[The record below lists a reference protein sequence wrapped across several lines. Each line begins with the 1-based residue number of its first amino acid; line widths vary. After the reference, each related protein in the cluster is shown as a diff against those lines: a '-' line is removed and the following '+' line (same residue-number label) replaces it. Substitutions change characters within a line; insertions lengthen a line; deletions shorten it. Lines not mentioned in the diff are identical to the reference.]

1 MALMAAAYEF
11 RNAQAFRQ
19 TSRALFMDYATSLL
33 DVHTDNIEEIMDWRV
48 IRVNVRI
55 ALRIS
60 TAKLA
65 FAFTVSCLT
74 SEIQGMDVSI
84 SATYNGNYL

>member
-1 MALMAAAYEF
+1 MSSISHAKM
-11 RNAQAFRQ
+11 
-19 TSRALFMDYATSLL
+19 
-33 DVHTDNIEEIMDWRV
+33 TDG
-48 IRVNVRI
+48 IRCQITGVNVRI

-84 SATYNGNYL
+84 SATYNGNVSGMIGNIIIEYSCIT

>member
-48 IRVNVRI
+48 IR
-55 ALRIS
+55 
-60 TAKLA
+60 K
-65 FAFTVSCLT
+65 
-74 SEIQGMDVSI
+74 
-84 SATYNGNYL
+84 